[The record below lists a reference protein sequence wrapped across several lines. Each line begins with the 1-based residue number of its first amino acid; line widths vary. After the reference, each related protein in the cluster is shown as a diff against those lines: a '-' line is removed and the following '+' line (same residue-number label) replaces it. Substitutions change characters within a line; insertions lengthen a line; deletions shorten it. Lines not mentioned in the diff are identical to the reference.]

1 MLSYWTPSVL
11 KRNLPIYNSL
21 KKYGHNNFVL
31 AILEDLGPTGSV
43 EKNIVLAREQYYLD
57 MLFKKEGGRIELLLN
72 NTPSAGTT
80 ALWALGYKHSA
91 KFKLNRTGLLNPM
104 YGKIFSP
111 EFVEMQTR
119 NKAGINNPQAPFAFG
134 SLREGSGVK
143 KSTNTIAKLT
153 KLVYRACA
161 PYDNLRPYGRKI

>member
-21 KKYGHNNFVL
+21 KKYGHNNFGL

-43 EKNIVLAREQYYLD
+43 GKNIMLAREQYYLD

-80 ALWALGYKHSA
+80 ALWAL
-91 KFKLNRTGLLNPM
+91 
-104 YGKIFSP
+104 
-111 EFVEMQTR
+111 V
-119 NKAGINNPQAPFAFG
+119 
-134 SLREGSGVK
+134 GVRRQH
-143 KSTNTIAKLT
+143 T
-153 KLVYRACA
+153 
-161 PYDNLRPYGRKI
+161 P